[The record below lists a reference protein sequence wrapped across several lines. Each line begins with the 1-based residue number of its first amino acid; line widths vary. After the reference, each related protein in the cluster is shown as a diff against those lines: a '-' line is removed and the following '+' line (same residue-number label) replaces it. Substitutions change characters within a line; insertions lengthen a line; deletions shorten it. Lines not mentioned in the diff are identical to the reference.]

1 MGLESGTGRVLSFA
15 DIYKHIQTLRETM
28 AAFRAFNAAKRQ
40 CQGNA
45 AELDAVNSSAEAVE
59 TAAEPLMNLA
69 LDLRCSQC
77 RVQRLRRA
85 PKGGCS
91 TLARHYLQYRIIEAL
106 QPHASYEFDD
116 GFQPLGIISTLR
128 FDDEAG
134 AEEALAEFSGRQPPV
149 MSIVAEFI
157 EKGIIIQTPF
167 EPWNGDVMLGLRE
180 FLPRR
185 RAAHDER
192 KRLIEEL
199 AAKYNHRAG
208 WNEDGSG
215 WLAASCQSCGDISG
229 SVWDLLSYLRGME
242 QSVGKRPRT
251 LN

>member
-1 MGLESGTGRVLSFA
+1 MSTEDREGFWPYVKESIVGVNVGIETPFGHRHLSYCDYTASGRLVDFIEEYL
-15 DIYKHIQTLRETM
+15 KETLRLY
-28 AAFRAFNAAKRQ
+28 
-40 CQGNA
+40 GNTHTEDDA
-45 AELDAVNSSAEAVE
+45 TGCITTRSLQQAEQ
-59 TAAEPLMNLA
+59 TIKNLVGA
-69 LDLRCSQC
+69 GR
-77 RVQRLRRA
+77 
-85 PKGGCS
+85 
-91 TLARHYLQYRIIEAL
+91 QYRIIEAL

-208 WNEDGSG
+208 WNEDGP
-215 WLAASCQSCGDISG
+215 
-229 SVWDLLSYLRGME
+229 M
-242 QSVGKRPRT
+242 
-251 LN
+251 